1 MKCPKCHLE
10 NTADSAFCRKC
21 GTRYDSTDQASF
33 TKTLETTTGEL
44 ARGTLFAGRYE
55 VIEEL
60 GTGGMGK
67 VYRVF
72 DNRIK
77 EEVALKLLRP
87 EIASRQRTVERFRNE
102 IRLARKI
109 VHKNVCRMFDMGE
122 ERGTQFITMEYV
134 AGEDLKSFIRR
145 VGRLPVG
152 KAVIIGRQIAAG
164 LAEAHKIGV
173 VHRDLKPGNIM
184 IDKDGDARIMD
195 FGIARSLAGGGTTAE
210 GEVIGTPEYM
220 SPEQVEGKETDQRTD
235 IYALGAILFEMVT
248 GRVPFEGATPFS
260 IANKH
265 KTEPAPDAT
274 TLNPQ
279 VPPDMSRIILRCMEK
294 LPEERYQTTG
304 ELLADLETVSSA
316 RPTTERATSQVP
328 SRTKPRTSRQITV
341 TFGAKKLS
349 IPLVGAFVLVLA
361 GLAVWRFLPKKPV
374 VPSSGRPSLAIL
386 YFKNISGDKSL
397 DPWETGLT
405 ILLISKLRQSRFID
419 VIDENTIFGI
429 LKKLNLA
436 EAKTY
441 SKDDLVKVANEGGA
455 THTISGTIIKAG
467 QNIVLALTVQKPMAG
482 EVLSSISADC
492 NGEQEIMSKVDEV
505 SNKIKSD
512 LKMTTGQI
520 AADISKEAGKITTS
534 SPEAFKLFATARAA
548 LSSFDPEAAIPLLE
562 KAVALDPGFANAYR
576 SLGAAEA
583 QRAHAE
589 KSRMYY
595 RKAFELRDRVSER
608 ERYLIEGSY
617 YSSSEKNWDKAIG
630 ALTKLIELYP
640 NDRLGNYNLGN
651 QYSWIEE
658 HDRAIELYEVGRKIL
673 RDPGFL
679 SWDAIAAEY
688 EAKGLYDKAK
698 EVLEDYA
705 QNFPD
710 SAPLRI
716 AFSQLYICQAK
727 YDLAL
732 DEANKAWSLAPT
744 GRDAILLMGIICL
757 LQGDLNKA
765 EKVFQNYLERSTI
778 DAVSFGKVHLAYLY
792 LSEGKFGKTKEQIRQ
807 VIELDRQAKAVT
819 WETGDLEALGELFMK
834 TGDFPQA
841 LKEYENAWGRAVEVD
856 SLNWQRILLWK
867 KGLAYIGLNSI
878 ENAQKTAD
886 ELKEMIEKGIYK
898 KVIRLYHHLQGS
910 IELEKKN
917 YPLAI
922 EYLRKAVSS
931 LPAESPRKTNA
942 IYYDALALAF
952 FKSGDLENAHKAYET
967 VVSLTWSRVWD
978 GDIYAKG
985 LYHLGFIDEKLGD
998 KAKARENYRKFL
1010 DLWKDADPGLPE
1022 VPDAKVRL
1030 AALRENGAQF

>member
-1 MKCPKCHLE
+1 ME
-10 NTADSAFCRKC
+10 
-21 GTRYDSTDQASF
+21 STTD
-33 TKTLETTTGEL
+33 EL
-44 ARGTLFAGRYE
+44 ARGTVFAGRYE

-87 EIASRQRTVERFRNE
+87 EVASRQRTVERFRNE

-152 KAVIIGRQIAAG
+152 KAVIIGRQIAEG

-184 IDKDGDARIMD
+184 IDKDGDAKIMD

-210 GEVIGTPEYM
+210 GAIIGTPEYM
-220 SPEQVEGKETDQRTD
+220 SPEQVEGKDADQRTD

-279 VPPDMSRIILRCMEK
+279 VPPDLSRIILRCMEK
-294 LPEERYQTTG
+294 SPEARYQTTG
-304 ELLADLETVSSA
+304 ELLADLETVSA
-316 RPTTERATSQVP
+316 ALPTTERATSQVP

-341 TFGAKKLS
+341 TSGAKKLL
-349 IPLVGAFVLVLA
+349 IPLAGAIFLVLA
-361 GLAVWRFLPKKPV
+361 GLAVWRFLPKKPIA
-374 VPSSGRPSLAIL
+374 PPSGRPSLAIL
-386 YFKNISGDKSL
+386 YFKNNSL
-397 DPWETGLT
+397 DKNLDAWETGLT
-405 ILLISKLRQSRFID
+405 IMLIAKLSQSRFID
-419 VIDENTIFGI
+419 VIDENSIFGI

-441 SKDDLVKVANEGGA
+441 SREDLVKVANEGGA
-455 THTISGTIIKAG
+455 THTISGTIMKAG
-467 QNIVLALTVQKPMAG
+467 QNIVLALTVQKPKTG

-505 SNKIKSD
+505 TNKIKSD
-512 LKMTTGQI
+512 LKMTPEQI
-520 AADISKEAGKITTS
+520 AADMSKEAGKITTS
-534 SPEAFKLFATARAA
+534 SPEAFKYFTTARVAIA
-548 LSSFDPEAAIPLLE
+548 SLDPEAAIPLLE
-562 KAVALDPGFANAYR
+562 KAIALDPGFANAYR

-583 QRAHAE
+583 QIGHAE
-589 KSRMYY
+589 KSIMYY

-617 YSSSEKNWDKAIG
+617 YSSSEKTWDKAIE
-630 ALTKLIELYP
+630 AFTKLIELYP
-640 NDRLGNYNLGN
+640 NDRFGNYNLGTR
-651 QYSWIEE
+651 YSWIEE
-658 HDRAIELYEVGRKIL
+658 NDKAIELYEVNRKIL
-673 RDPGFL
+673 KNPNLLLR
-679 SWDAIAAEY
+679 IALAEQY
-688 EAKGLYDKAK
+688 EAKGFYDKAK

-705 QNFPD
+705 QNFQD
-710 SAPLRI
+710 SAPLRS
-716 AFSQLYICQAK
+716 AFSRIYADQGK

-732 DEANKAWSLAPT
+732 DEANKALSLVPT
-744 GRDAILLMGIICL
+744 NKDAILLIGIICL
-757 LQGDLNKA
+757 LRGDFNKA
-765 EKVFQNYLERSTI
+765 EEVFQNYLERPTI
-778 DAVSFGKVHLAYLY
+778 EEVNVGKFHLAYLY
-792 LSEGKFGKTKEQIRQ
+792 LSEGKFGKSKEMIRQ
-807 VIELDRQAKAVT
+807 VIELDRQAKATT
-819 WETGDLEALGELFMK
+819 WESGDLEALGELLMK
-834 TGDFPQA
+834 TGDYALA
-841 LKEYENAWGRAVEVD
+841 LKEYENAWARAREAD
-856 SLNWQRILLWK
+856 SLDLQRKVLWK

-886 ELKEMIEKGIYK
+886 ELKAMIEKGIYK
-898 KVIRLYHHLQGS
+898 KVIRLYHHLQGN

-922 EYLRKAVSS
+922 EDFRKAVSS
-931 LPAESPRKTNA
+931 LPGESNGQNNA
-942 IYYDALALAF
+942 IYYDSLALAF
-952 FKSGDLENAHKAYET
+952 LKAGDLENAQKTYET
-967 VVSLTWSRVWD
+967 VVSLTWSRLLD

-985 LYHLGFIDEKLGD
+985 FYHLGLIEEKLGD
-998 KAKARENYRKFL
+998 KAKARQHYRTFL

-1022 VPDAKVRL
+1022 VEDAQKRL
-1030 AALRENGAQF
+1030 AALTGS